1 MIRTV
6 ALCALALSLASPSFA
21 AGEDAA
27 PSVHVRYT
35 DADFASP
42 AATRA
47 FFNRLRY
54 AAHQVC
60 DREDRN
66 LASMQ
71 QRMNCERR
79 ALDRAVAQI
88 NRAELYA
95 LYTPSTTVRVAG
107 RGR

>member
-1 MIRTV
+1 
-6 ALCALALSLASPSFA
+6 
-21 AGEDAA
+21 
-27 PSVHVRYT
+27 
-35 DADFASP
+35 
-42 AATRA
+42 
-47 FFNRLRY
+47 
-54 AAHQVC
+54 
-60 DREDRN
+60 
-66 LASMQ
+66 MQ